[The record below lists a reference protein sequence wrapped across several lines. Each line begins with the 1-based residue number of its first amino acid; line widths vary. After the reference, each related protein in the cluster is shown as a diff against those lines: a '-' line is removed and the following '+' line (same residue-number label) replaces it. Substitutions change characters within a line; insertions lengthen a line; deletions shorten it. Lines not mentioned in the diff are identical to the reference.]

1 MIIRLSVSDNDF
13 QELLEKY
20 ASNLFFNLGED
31 GEKLTTDNAIE
42 KWHMQDKINQI
53 LNPNIGKKMTKE
65 DEEFLEE
72 RIRKS
77 FAYFCEK
84 RKPSSK
90 DYLVSK
96 LTVKFLKSMT
106 DKWENGEACYWF
118 QHSGTV
124 VTQ

>member
-1 MIIRLSVSDNDF
+1 MIIRLSVEDNDF

-20 ASNLFFNLGED
+20 ASKLFFNIGED
-31 GEKLTTDNAIE
+31 GEKLTTENAMD
-42 KWHMQDKINQI
+42 KWSMQKRINQI
-53 LNPNIGKKMTKE
+53 LNPNVGKKITKE
-65 DEEFLEE
+65 DELFLEE

-84 RKPSSK
+84 YKPSSK
-90 DYLVSK
+90 EYLISK
-96 LTVKFLKSMT
+96 LTIKFMKSMT

-118 QHSGTV
+118 QHSGAV